1 MADLRRAFFGIGKTK
16 FYATVGRALAPLDT
30 MLLRVSRGR
39 LGVGVTVGLRTLLL
53 STIGK
58 RSGLPREVPL
68 VFLRQRDGFLVV
80 GSNWGGEHHPAWTV
94 NLLARPE
101 ATAIVAGTSIPVQ
114 GTLLTGAERAEAW
127 TAITTYW
134 PAYATYAERADH
146 REIRVFR
153 LTPR

>member
-16 FYATVGRALAPLDT
+16 FYATVGRALAPMDT

-39 LGVGVTVGLRTLLL
+39 LGVGVMVGMRTLLL
-53 STIGK
+53 STVGK
-58 RSGLPREVPL
+58 RSGLPRQVPL
-68 VFLRQRDGFLVV
+68 VYLRQRDGFLVV

-94 NLLARPE
+94 NLLAQPE
-101 ATAIVAGTSIPVQ
+101 ATVAVAGTTIPVR
-114 GTLLTGAERAEAW
+114 GTLLSGDERAAVW
-127 TAITTYW
+127 PDIVAYW

-153 LTPR
+153 LERR

>member
-16 FYATVGRALAPLDT
+16 FYATLGRALAPMDT
-30 MLLRVSRGR
+30 MLLRASRGR

-53 STIGK
+53 TTVGK
-58 RSGLPREVPL
+58 RSGQPRQVPL

-94 NLLARPE
+94 NLVAQPE
-101 ATAIVAGTSIPVQ
+101 ATATVAGTTIPVR
-114 GTLLTGAERAEAW
+114 GKLLSGAERAEAW
-127 TAITTYW
+127 EAIITYW

-153 LTPR
+153 LEPR